1 MRQRSTPLTRIMQG
15 RGRAVAEFD
24 YIVVGAGSAGCAVAG
39 RVSEDGR
46 WRVLLLEAGPDRND
60 LMMRVPAG
68 FYKAYAD
75 PRTNWSYTSEPVAGL
90 SGRTLPIPRGRVLGG
105 SSAINAMVFLRGHPG
120 DYNRWAREG
129 ASGWDYAACLPYFK
143 KLESSD
149 KGPSE
154 YRGDRGP
161 IFVAGG
167 ILKNSIFDG
176 FIEGSIAAGHPYAE
190 DLNGRTP
197 EGVGGLDSNRHNGKR
212 CSSADGY
219 IRAAAGRRNLTIEA
233 DAMVDKIVFSGARA
247 TGVSY
252 RRHGQQCHARA
263 AREIVLCGG
272 TYNSPMLL
280 MHSGIGDP
288 DHLSQLGIRTR
299 VENRSVGKNLQD
311 HLQIILSYDTRE
323 QVSLAYLGQPRG
335 QISAGLRW
343 LATHGGPLASNIYE
357 VGGLIRSEDGLSQP
371 DIQLHIAPV
380 LTDISDRGIVMREG
394 YQIMVTQVHPKG
406 TGTVKLRSR
415 DPNDAP
421 LLDFGH
427 LAEQHDIDV
436 LIRGLER
443 TREIVASAPMAK
455 LTRRAV
461 GPGAGLKTKAETVEF
476 LRNTAFSIHH
486 PCGTCRLGSDE
497 DAVVTP
503 DLKVRGVEGL
513 RVADASVIPSAISA
527 NTNCVSIM
535 IGERAAA
542 KILEEAAGTRVPA
555 TRSAGEQADT
565 AA

>member
-1 MRQRSTPLTRIMQG
+1 M
-15 RGRAVAEFD
+15 AEFD

-39 RVSEDGR
+39 RLSENGK
-46 WRVLLLEAGPDRND
+46 WSVLLLEAGPDRNG
-60 LMMRVPAG
+60 LMMRIPAG

-90 SGRTLPIPRGRVLGG
+90 SGRRLPIPRGRVLGG

-120 DYNRWAREG
+120 DYDRWSSEG
-129 ASGWDYAACLPYFK
+129 ATGWTYEDCLPYFK
-143 KLESSD
+143 KLETSD
-149 KGPSE
+149 KGPSA

-161 IFVAGG
+161 ISVAGG
-167 ILKNSIFDG
+167 ILKNSIFDA
-176 FIEGSIAAGHPYAE
+176 FIQGSITAGHPYAE

-197 EGVGGLDSNRHNGKR
+197 EGVGGLDSNRRNGIR
-212 CSSADGY
+212 CSAADGY
-219 IRAAAGRRNLTIEA
+219 IRAAAPRRNLTIEA
-233 DAMVDKIVFSGARA
+233 DAMVDKILLDGSRA

-252 RRHGQQCHARA
+252 RRHGRQCEARA
-263 AREIVLCGG
+263 SREIVLCGG
-272 TYNSPMLL
+272 AYNSPMLL

-288 DHLSQLGIRTR
+288 EHLSQLGIPTR
-299 VENRSVGKNLQD
+299 VESRSVGKNLQD

-323 QVSLAYLGQPRG
+323 RVSLAYLGQPRG

-394 YQIMVTQVHPKG
+394 YQIMVTQVHPNG
-406 TGTVKLRSR
+406 RGAVKLRSR
-415 DPNDAP
+415 NPNDAP
-421 LLDFGH
+421 LLEFGH
-427 LAEQHDIDV
+427 LSEQKDIDV
-436 LIRGLER
+436 LLKGLER
-443 TREIVASAPMAK
+443 TREIVASAQMAK
-455 LTRRAV
+455 LTQREV
-461 GPGAGLKTKAETVEF
+461 GAGAELKSKAEQIDF

-486 PCGTCRLGSDE
+486 PCGTCRMGSDDE
-497 DAVVTP
+497 AVVTP
-503 DLKVRGVEGL
+503 DLKVRGVDGL

-542 KILEEAAGTRVPA
+542 KLLEEGAETSVAPSCGIGVQTA
-555 TRSAGEQADT
+555 TA
-565 AA
+565 